1 MTARTRVALVG
12 AGSMGSH
19 HARVIAQSDRADLTY
34 LIDPREDV
42 GRAVA
47 ARYDAT
53 WLPELPELTGI
64 DAVVVAA
71 ATEAHYPLA
80 MQVLSQNRPLL
91 IEKPVAD
98 SLLRTRE
105 ILDEA
110 EIRNL
115 PFMCGLLERFNPAV
129 VTARTLLGSPIH
141 ITSTRHSPYA
151 QRIKTGVAWD
161 LLVHDVDLAILL
173 MNTDPVHVDA
183 RLGFFNSSSEPGA
196 EDVAETLLEFEGG
209 GIAQISAS
217 RLGQR
222 KIRQLSIYEDD
233 RLIELDLLRR
243 DITVYHHIS
252 ENSADG
258 EGRGYKQQT
267 VIEIPELATSQ
278 EPLTAQFEHFLALVA
293 GTADAAVERESI
305 LPPHRVIEE
314 VISRRPD
321 SHLATAAAH

>member
-1 MTARTRVALVG
+1 MVPRTRVALVG
-12 AGSMGSH
+12 AGSMGSN
-19 HARVIAQSDRADLTY
+19 HARVIAQSERAELAY
-34 LIDPREDV
+34 LVDPNEAV
-42 GRAVA
+42 GAALA
-47 ARYDAT
+47 ARYGAV
-53 WLPELPELTGI
+53 WLPELPDLT
-64 DAVVVAA
+64 DVQAVVIAA

-80 MQVLSQNRPLL
+80 MQVLAENVPLL
-91 IEKPVAD
+91 VEKPVAD

-110 EIRNL
+110 SLRDL

-129 VTARTLLGSPIH
+129 VTARTLIGAPIH

-151 QRIKTGVAWD
+151 ARIQTGVAWD

-173 MNTDPVHVDA
+173 MDSEPVHVDA
-183 RLGFFNSSSEPGA
+183 RLGFFHASSAPAA
-196 EDVAETLLEFEGG
+196 EDVAETLLEFAEG

-222 KIRQLSIYEDD
+222 KIRQLSIYEND

-243 DITVYHHIS
+243 DITVYHHVS

-267 VIEIPELATSQ
+267 VIEIPELATSK
-278 EPLTAQFEHFLALVA
+278 EPLTAQFEYFLQLVD
-293 GTADAAVERESI
+293 GEADAATERNTI
-305 LPPHRVIEE
+305 LPSHRVIDE
-314 VISRRPD
+314 VIARRPHTKD
-321 SHLATAAAH
+321 DR